1 MVRDVITQ
9 LNQDNN
15 EVDSMSTTKIV
26 DASALSSVLIGK
38 EEVEVEVGHGSSK
51 KVVNLQRVENGVAT
65 LMGICFLLPCCPA
78 TA

>member
-38 EEVEVEVGHGSSK
+38 EEVEVVRHGSSK